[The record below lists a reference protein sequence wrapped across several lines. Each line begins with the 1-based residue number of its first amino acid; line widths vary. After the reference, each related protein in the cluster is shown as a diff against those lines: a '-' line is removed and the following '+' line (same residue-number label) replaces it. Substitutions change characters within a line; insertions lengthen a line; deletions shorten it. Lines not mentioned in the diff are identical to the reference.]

1 MIQRARTLLHVF
13 STFAVGGP
21 QMRFV
26 QLANHFGRKYRHRI
40 IAMDG
45 ATAAFARLTT
55 DLDAILLG
63 VSNNRGR
70 PWMNIRA
77 FRNVLRDVQPDLLV
91 TSNWGSIEWAVANHF
106 CGVPQ
111 VHVED
116 GFGPEEAQTQFA
128 RRVWARRLV
137 LRRTTVVLPSQT
149 LLSIA
154 RDRWHLPSER
164 TVYIPN
170 GVDCERF
177 QAMPDP
183 DLLAK
188 CGIANEVPVIG
199 TVTTLR
205 PEKNLHRL
213 IDAFSEVRGKHPAQ
227 LVIVGDGPQR
237 ASLQSY
243 CIERGVA
250 RDVVFAGP
258 CATPEKLLRAFR
270 VFVIS
275 SDTEQMPFSVLEAMA
290 AGLPVAATSVGDI
303 PHMLSEEN
311 HPYLVDRDAGRLAT
325 AISILLSDPHCAAII
340 GAANARRAASKFS
353 QDRMFADYGALFDG
367 KAPPSGRTSNPTT

>member
-1 MIQRARTLLHVF
+1 MIQRIRTLLHVF

-21 QMRFV
+21 QVRFV
-26 QLANHFGRKYRHRI
+26 QLANHFGRRYRHRI

-45 ATAAFARLTT
+45 ATAAFAQLTP
-55 DLDAILLG
+55 DLDAILLS
-63 VSNNRGR
+63 VSNNRR
-70 PWMNIRA
+70 KPWTNVRA
-77 FRNVLRDVQPDLLV
+77 FRRILRDVQPDLLV
-91 TSNWGSIEWAVANHF
+91 TSNWGSIEWAVANHLH
-106 CGVPQ
+106 GVPQ

-116 GFGPEEAQTQFA
+116 GFGPEEAQSQFE
-128 RRVWARRLV
+128 RRVWTRRLV
-137 LRRTTVVLPSQT
+137 LRRSTVVLPSQT

-154 RDRWHLPSER
+154 RDRWHLPAER
-164 TVYIPN
+164 TVYVPN

-177 QAMPDP
+177 QLMPDP
-183 DLLAK
+183 ELLAK
-188 CGIANEVPVIG
+188 CGVANEVPVIG

-213 IDAFSEVRGKHPAQ
+213 IDAFSEVRRKHLVQ

-243 CIERGVA
+243 CAERGVA

-290 AGLPVAATSVGDI
+290 AGLPVAATSVGDL
-303 PHMLSEEN
+303 PHMLAKVN
-311 HPYLVDRDAGRLAT
+311 HPFLVERDAGRLAT
-325 AISILLSDPHCAAII
+325 AISMLLSDPHRAAMI
-340 GAANARRAASKFS
+340 GAANARRAATSFS
-353 QDRMFADYGALFDG
+353 QDVMLAAYGELFDG
-367 KAPPSGRTSNPTT
+367 DVPHA